1 MMNIKQV
8 KFFDKK
14 SALHGNKFAS
24 CAAVKSEII
33 LRKFEKFCRKFE
45 KRKVY
50 FYRQYMH
57 LMKEFNK
64 GIFFCYM
71 ILIFP

>member
-1 MMNIKQV
+1 MKIEEV

-24 CAAVKSEII
+24 CVAVKSEII
-33 LRKFEKFCRKFE
+33 LRKFEKFCRRFK

-50 FYRQYMH
+50 FYRQY
-57 LMKEFNK
+57 L
-64 GIFFCYM
+64 GCC
-71 ILIFP
+71 

>member
-1 MMNIKQV
+1 MKIKEV

-24 CAAVKSEII
+24 YVAVKSEII
-33 LRKFEKFCRKFE
+33 LRKFEKFCRRFE

-50 FYRQYMH
+50 FYRQY
-57 LMKEFNK
+57 L
-64 GIFFCYM
+64 GCC
-71 ILIFP
+71 